1 MNIFNKIIIIFIP
14 FLPKWLVKVIA
25 NKYIAGTTIEDAI
38 LVIKHLN
45 NRGESATLDILGEH
59 TKNKNECIDISNKY
73 IEILTQIDKN
83 NLDCNISVKPS
94 HIGSDIDNKFLGDNF
109 RKIQKHAFNLNNF
122 IRIDMEDSSLT
133 DLTLS
138 LCDKLYN
145 KNTNIGTVIQAYL
158 HRSESDINLLRKNIN
173 IRLCKGIYNEDD
185 TIAFKNPEEIND
197 NYIKLLETAFKKNIY
212 VGIATHDKTLIKR
225 CLNLIKNKN
234 ISNKDFEFQYLYG
247 VPMEDMISIYKKNNY
262 KVRAYVPFGIN
273 WYDYSVRRIKEN
285 PKIATYV
292 IKNLFK

>member
-1 MNIFNKIIIIFIP
+1 MNIFNKVIIIFIP
-14 FLPKWLVKVIA
+14 YLPKWIIKLIA
-25 NKYIAGTTIEDAI
+25 NKYIAGTTIKDAI

-45 NRGESATLDILGEH
+45 NKGESATLDILGEH
-59 TKNKNECIDISNKY
+59 TKNKNECIIITNKY
-73 IEILTQIDKN
+73 VEILNQIDKN
-83 NLDCNISVKPS
+83 NLDCNISIKPS
-94 HIGSDIDNKFLGDNF
+94 HIGSDLDTKLLRDNF
-109 RKIQKHAFNLNNF
+109 RKIQKHASNFNNF

-133 DLTLS
+133 ELTLS

-197 NYIKLLETAFKKNIY
+197 NYIKLLEIAFKKNIY

-225 CLNLIKNKN
+225 CLDLIKNKN
-234 ISNKDFEFQYLYG
+234 ISNKNFEFQYLYG

-273 WYDYSVRRIKEN
+273 WYDYSIRRIKEN